1 MTTENVK
8 SLIRRGPIS
17 SMPLLAPGEFG
28 LATDENRLFIGTDP
42 ITASVV
48 DSESNDTI
56 AVMTFSENF
65 NGIVELIDLDNAH
78 VNSFGI
84 EVNNNPVPQG
94 SISVNDTTV
103 TVAHGL
109 NRVLDGTDTFVLK
122 RNKEV
127 TTNSDEKS
135 GTSSLVTTAFE
146 KQQPF
151 GTPEST
157 TIDFDANVKNSI
169 TIDYT
174 LEAGGYFYRK
184 GKLDIMIVGTD
195 ASAFS
200 TINDTFTTNLDND
213 FVFSL
218 THDNAGLFTLN
229 YDTTDTVR
237 HTLTYTQTSVQ
248 L

>member
-17 SMPLLAPGEFG
+17 SMPLLASGEFG

-42 ITASVV
+42 ITASIIS
-48 DSESNDTI
+48 SESDDTV

-65 NGIVELIDLDNAH
+65 NGIIELIDLDNNH

-84 EVNNNPVPQG
+84 EVNNNPIPQG

-109 NRVLDGTDTFVLK
+109 GRVLDSTDTFVLK

-127 TTNSDEKS
+127 TTNSDERT

-184 GKLDIMIVGTD
+184 GKLDIMVVGTD
-195 ASAFS
+195 ANAFS

-229 YDTTDTVR
+229 YDTADTVR
-237 HTLTYTQTSVQ
+237 HTLKYTQTSVQ